1 MVKCHCGISIAI
13 AFIIVSLVL
22 IRRNKNYAFPIAIA
36 YLIAIVYLAFLAREP
51 MPLYHYSLN
60 PFAAAR
66 KGIEFG
72 GGIITGFLSGDV
84 KITNRAILEG
94 IVLNILFF
102 IPFGFLIPIIWK
114 KRWTWWK
121 VMIVGLP
128 ASFCIEIIQ
137 LVTRLGFADVDDLI
151 NNTIGSGLGHLLY
164 KGCLTHVVNQSSE
177 YRERKINRPHEDTN
191 YRSGRSIRP

>member
-1 MVKCHCGISIAI
+1 VEISVAT
-13 AFIIVSLVL
+13 AFIIVSIML
-22 IRRNKNYAFPIAIA
+22 IRKNNDFAFPIAVA
-36 YLIAIVYLAFLAREP
+36 YLIAIVYLAFLVREP

-60 PFAAAR
+60 LFTAAR

-72 GGIITGFLSGDV
+72 GGFIPGLLSGNV
-84 KITNRAILEG
+84 MITSWASLEG
-94 IVLNILFF
+94 IVLNILLF

-121 VMIVGLP
+121 VMIVGLA

-151 NNTIGSGLGHLLY
+151 NNTIGSGLGYLLY
-164 KGCLTHVVNQSSE
+164 KGCLTHVVNQELRIS
-177 YRERKINRPHEDTN
+177 RKEDKETT
-191 YRSGRSIRP
+191 